1 MDFKVRKTAKCV
13 MCEVHDDD
21 QDDHFHGEER
31 AAISCGLLVPGVLD
45 AEGLVLLHT
54 PVKRARTL
62 SQGTARLPKK
72 QNIGEQLFPLILL
85 SSDSPLF
92 LSFSLSHAYTHT
104 QYKHTI
110 STVQAVNLITQLTGY
125 LFFACL

>member
-1 MDFKVRKTAKCV
+1 MDFKVGKTAKCV
-13 MCEVHDDD
+13 MCKVYDGD

-31 AAISCGLLVPGVLD
+31 AAISYALLVSGVFD

-62 SQGTARLPKK
+62 SQGTARLPNK
-72 QNIGEQLFPLILL
+72 QNIEEQLFPLILL
-85 SSDSPLF
+85 SCDSPLF
-92 LSFSLSHAYTHT
+92 LSLSRTHP
-104 QYKHTI
+104 QYRHTI
-110 STVQAVNLITQLTGY
+110 STVQAVNPINQLTGY